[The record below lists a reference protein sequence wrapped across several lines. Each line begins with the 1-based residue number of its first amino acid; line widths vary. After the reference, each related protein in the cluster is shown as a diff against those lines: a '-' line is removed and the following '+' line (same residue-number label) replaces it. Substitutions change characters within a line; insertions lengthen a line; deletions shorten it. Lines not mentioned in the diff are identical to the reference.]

1 MVERPYGFKS
11 RLCHTGGAARP
22 ALSLPRTAVLLPRRS
37 AVAALFVLVSG
48 CAGLR
53 REAPL
58 EAPQA
63 FPTRPSDG
71 LLGRPD
77 LQALV
82 DAQVRRDAPA
92 LIAAL
97 TSPDAAVRARA
108 AFALGSVQSATAV
121 EALFD
126 ALRDDVPAVRAD
138 AAFALGQTADSTRGV
153 ALLIA
158 LRTEA
163 TPAVQAELVDA
174 VGKVGRAEDGQDLLR
189 AALPTALDVN
199 RAFAVARMAAR
210 GEAPP
215 DGLAWVASRL
225 TGSDPAVRAAAAVA
239 FERSPV
245 ASWRAYVPEIR
256 QAYDGLAPGPGE
268 PGPNP
273 ALASLARALGRA
285 ASGPAGTPTDT
296 QDAARLA
303 ASLATDAGDWR
314 ARVNAAT
321 ALGALRADPAARAAL
336 VGALTDANPHVAAA
350 AATALAR
357 VEVLSPAEAAAAALA
372 AADAARPWQATAP
385 LLPILA
391 RTGRVADVDAW
402 AARQTDPFAQA
413 AAVAALGAATDDATL
428 GRLVARSADSDPRL
442 ASAAV
447 EALRARWAATDQ
459 FARDA
464 VADLYYPAF
473 EAALRRRDLATTS
486 AAAPV
491 LSDSAFVARGS
502 GDLLREVYGQMRAPD
517 DVEPMVEIVRALGGI
532 RDPGGVEFL
541 VGVALTGH
549 PVVRAAARDALN
561 ERLED
566 GIDVSQR
573 GVDEATATTG
583 VDWAYLARLGP
594 RPMLVLETDRGR
606 VVLEMDAEGAPQ
618 TVQTIALAAAGG
630 LYDGVPFHRVVSNFV
645 VQGGDFFRRDGYGGP
660 PVPIRSE
667 FTRAR
672 FATGAAGIASAG
684 KDTEGVQFFVT
695 HSPQP
700 HLDGRY
706 TVFGHVVQGQ
716 DVVDRI
722 LQGDT
727 VRRARVERSSRE

>member
-1 MVERPYGFKS
+1 MP
-11 RLCHTGGAARP
+11 
-22 ALSLPRTAVLLPRRS
+22 LPFRS
-37 AVAALFVLVSG
+37 AVAVLIVLVSG

-53 REAPL
+53 REAPPV
-58 EAPQA
+58 APPA

-71 LLGRPD
+71 LLARPD

-97 TSPDAAVRARA
+97 ASPDAAVRARA
-108 AFALGSVQSATAV
+108 AFALGSVQSASAV
-121 EALFD
+121 EALLE

-153 ALLIA
+153 ALLVA

-163 TPAVQAELVDA
+163 TTGVQAELVDA
-174 VGKVGRAEDGQDLLR
+174 IGKVGRAEDGQDLLR
-189 AALPTALDVN
+189 AALPTSLDVN
-199 RAFAVARMAAR
+199 RAFAVARMTAR
-210 GEAPP
+210 GEAPL
-215 DGLAWVASRL
+215 DGLAWAASRL
-225 TGSDPAVRAAAAVA
+225 VGGDPDVRAAAAVA

-245 ASWRAYVPEIR
+245 ASWRALLPEIR
-256 QAYDGLAPGPGE
+256 QAFDGLAPDD
-268 PGPNP
+268 P

-285 ASGPAGTPTDT
+285 AAGPARTAPDT
-296 QDAARLA
+296 QDTARLA
-303 ASLATDAGDWR
+303 VSLATDEDDWR
-314 ARVNAAT
+314 ARVSAAT
-321 ALGALRADPAARAAL
+321 ALGALRADPAALNALVAAL
-336 VGALTDANPHVAAA
+336 GDANPHVAAA
-350 AATALAR
+350 AATALNR
-357 VEVLSPAEAAAAALA
+357 VESPSTTEADAAAASV
-372 AADAARPWQATAP
+372 ADAARPWQATAP
-385 LLPILA
+385 LLPLLA
-391 RTGRVADVDAW
+391 RTGRGAAVEVW

-413 AAVAALGAATDDATL
+413 AAITALGAATDDASL
-428 GRLVARSADSDPRL
+428 GRLVARSSDADPRL
-442 ASAAV
+442 AAAAV
-447 EALRARWAATDQ
+447 EALRARWAATDTL
-459 FARDA
+459 ARDA
-464 VADLYYPAF
+464 AVGLYYPAF

-502 GDLLREVYGQMRAPD
+502 ADLLREVYGQMSAPE

-532 RDPGGVEFL
+532 RDAGGVEFL

-561 ERLED
+561 ERLAQ

-573 GVDEATATTG
+573 GTDEATATTG
-583 VDWAYLARLGP
+583 IDWAYLARLGP
-594 RPMLVLETDRGR
+594 RPHLILETDRGR
-606 VVLEMDAEGAPQ
+606 VVVEMDAEGAPQ
-618 TVQTIALAAAGG
+618 TVQTVALAAAGG
-630 LYDGVPFHRVVSNFV
+630 RYDGVPFHRVVSNFV

-660 PVPIRSE
+660 AVPIRSE

-706 TVFGHVVQGQ
+706 TVFGHVVSGQ

-722 LQGDT
+722 LQGDA
-727 VRRARVERSSRE
+727 VRRARVERGQ